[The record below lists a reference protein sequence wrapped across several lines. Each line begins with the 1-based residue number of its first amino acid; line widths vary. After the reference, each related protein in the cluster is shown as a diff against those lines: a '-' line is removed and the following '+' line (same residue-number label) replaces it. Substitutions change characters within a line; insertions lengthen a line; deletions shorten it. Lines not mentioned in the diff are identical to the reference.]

1 MPRPHLSLEQQD
13 RAWAQWRT
21 GRSVRSVAH
30 DLGVPVQ
37 HVRRYFAATGGVR
50 TRPAGRSTRHLSLI
64 EREEI
69 SRGLAAGR
77 SLRAIAAGLGRPHCT
92 ISREVA
98 RNGGSGSYRALD
110 ADTAAHARAK
120 RPKTSKLTGHP
131 ALRAAV
137 EQGLAMQWSP
147 RQISHRLRLEHPD
160 DHAMRISHEAIYL
173 SLFVP
178 HHCPPLP
185 RRLTQQLRTGRA
197 MRYPKIARQ
206 PTGRGRLRD
215 MRSWR
220 ERPVEAETRAV
231 PGHWEGD
238 LVMGR
243 RPSAIA
249 TLVERTSRYTVLV
262 ALPGLK
268 GEDVHPALA
277 GALNAVPTHLRRSLT
292 WDRGREMSQ
301 HARLSADTGCP
312 VYFCDPRSPWQR
324 GTNENTNRLLRQYL
338 PRAADLRLLD
348 QDALDAL
355 AAQLNGRPREV
366 LGWRTPAEVYRAAVT
381 SATSGRASLAPDEM
395 KTRPGIAQA
404 ASNVAPP
411 SGALTP

>member
-50 TRPAGRSTRHLSLI
+50 TRPAGRSKRHLSLA

-110 ADTAAHARAK
+110 ADAAAYARAK
-120 RPKTSKLTGHP
+120 RPKTSKLTTHP

-137 EQGLAMQWSP
+137 EQGLTMQWSP
-147 RQISHRLRLEHPD
+147 HQISHRLRLEHPD

-178 HHCPPLP
+178 DHCPLP
-185 RRLTQQLRTGRA
+185 RQLTQQLRTRRA
-197 MRYPKIARQ
+197 MRYPKIARR
-206 PTGRGRLRD
+206 PTGRGRLRN

-220 ERPVEAETRAV
+220 ERPAEAETRAV
-231 PGHWEGD
+231 AGHWEGD

-277 GALNAVPTHLRRSLT
+277 GALREVPTHLRRSLT

-301 HARLSADTGCP
+301 HARLSAETGCP

-324 GTNENTNRLLRQYL
+324 GTNENTNRLLRRYL

-348 QDALDAL
+348 QAALDAL
-355 AAQLNGRPREV
+355 AARLNARPREV
-366 LGWRTPAEVYRAAVT
+366 LGWRTPAEVYAAAIT
-381 SATSGRASLAPDEM
+381 TAP
-395 KTRPGIAQA
+395 TALAQA
-404 ASNVAPP
+404 ASTVALP

>member
-13 RAWAQWRT
+13 QAWAQWRT

-37 HVRRYFAATGGVR
+37 HVRRHFAATGGVR
-50 TRPAGRSTRHLSLI
+50 ARPTGRSTRHLSRA

-69 SRGLAAGR
+69 SRGIAAGH
-77 SLRAIAAGLGRPHCT
+77 SLRAIATGLGRPHCT
-92 ISREVA
+92 VSREVA
-98 RNGGSGSYRALD
+98 RNGGRGAYRALD
-110 ADTAAHARAK
+110 ADTKAYARAK
-120 RPKTSKLTGHP
+120 RPKASKLTRLP

-137 EQGLAMQWSP
+137 EQGLAEEWSP

-178 HHCPPLP
+178 HHSPLP

-197 MRYPKIARQ
+197 MRYPKIARR

-215 MRSWR
+215 MTSWR
-220 ERPVEAETRAV
+220 DRPAEASDRAV

-277 GALNAVPTHLRRSLT
+277 DALTSVPAHLRRSLT
-292 WDRGREMSQ
+292 WDRGREMSH
-301 HARLSADTGCP
+301 HARLTADTGCP

-348 QDALDAL
+348 QAALDAL
-355 AAQLNGRPREV
+355 AARLNGRPREV
-366 LGWRTPAEVYRAAVT
+366 LDWRTPAEVYAAAIAAPT
-381 SATSGRASLAPDEM
+381 HAASTVD
-395 KTRPGIAQA
+395 RPG
-404 ASNVAPP
+404 
-411 SGALTP
+411 GALTP

>member
-13 RAWAQWRT
+13 QAWAQWRT

-37 HVRRYFAATGGVR
+37 HVRRHFAATGGVR
-50 TRPAGRSTRHLSLI
+50 ARPTGRSTRHLSLA

-69 SRGLAAGR
+69 SRGIAAGH
-77 SLRAIAAGLGRPHCT
+77 SLRAIATGLGRPHCT
-92 ISREVA
+92 VSREVA
-98 RNGGSGSYRALD
+98 RNGGRGAYRALD
-110 ADTAAHARAK
+110 ADTKAYARAK
-120 RPKTSKLTGHP
+120 RPKASKLTRLP

-137 EQGLAMQWSP
+137 EQGLAEEWSP

-178 HHCPPLP
+178 HHSPLP

-197 MRYPKIARQ
+197 MRYPKIARR

-215 MRSWR
+215 MTSWR
-220 ERPVEAETRAV
+220 DRPAEASDRAV

-277 GALNAVPTHLRRSLT
+277 DALTSVPAHLRRSLT
-292 WDRGREMSQ
+292 WDRGREMSH
-301 HARLSADTGCP
+301 HARLTADTGCP

-348 QDALDAL
+348 QAALDAL
-355 AAQLNGRPREV
+355 AARLNGRPREV
-366 LGWRTPAEVYRAAVT
+366 LDWRTPAEVYAAAIAAPT
-381 SATSGRASLAPDEM
+381 HAASTVD
-395 KTRPGIAQA
+395 RPG
-404 ASNVAPP
+404 
-411 SGALTP
+411 GALTP